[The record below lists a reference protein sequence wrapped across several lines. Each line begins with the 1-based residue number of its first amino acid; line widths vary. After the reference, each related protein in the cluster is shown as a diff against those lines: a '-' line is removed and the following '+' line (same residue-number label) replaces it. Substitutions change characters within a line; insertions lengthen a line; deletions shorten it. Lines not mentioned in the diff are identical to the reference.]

1 MDMCIYRYMDTPLG
15 AIIVAARGEAV
26 CGLWFEGQKYE
37 RAGLPA
43 DAVCGDAPVLDAA
56 EAWLERYFAGQQPGD
71 MPPLELSGSAFKRA
85 VMEEMLSIPRGQTT
99 TYGEIAQRLRGR
111 GFERACAR
119 AVGTA
124 VGHNPISIFVPCHR
138 VLGAGGALTGYA
150 GGLERKRFLLELEG
164 AAQKSSKKPG
174 KK

>member
-15 AIIVAARGEAV
+15 AITVAAHGEAV
-26 CGLWFEGQKYE
+26 CGLWFAGQKYE
-37 RAGLPA
+37 RAGLPV

-56 EAWLERYFAGQQPGD
+56 EAWLGRYFAGQQPGEL
-71 MPPLELSGSAFKRA
+71 PPLEMSGSEFRRA
-85 VMEEMLSIPRGQTT
+85 VMEEMLTIPRGQTA
-99 TYGEIAQRLRGR
+99 TYGELAQRLRRR
-111 GFERACAR
+111 GFERAGAR

-138 VLGAGGALTGYA
+138 VVGAGGALTGYA